1 MRVRLLGGV
10 VDVCIWVSRSSRAEW
25 VCRGY
30 MCRARCGRVERQ
42 ECFGGPSLA
51 QKCTSG
57 AWQGAEVQD
66 ACVCWSL
73 SANEFA
79 NLTRCRSNSPWS
91 SLRLQLLAHPILSEL
106 HNGDLRS
113 RSTTNNIRP
122 HWLTPRLWEVI
133 AFGHALLHI
142 ALDRTCRLPSHAS
155 VTVRRRQGAS
165 CAVQR
170 ARFCRR

>member
-1 MRVRLLGGV
+1 MCVFGY
-10 VDVCIWVSRSSRAEW
+10 RAH
-25 VCRGY
+25 
-30 MCRARCGRVERQ
+30 Q
-42 ECFGGPSLA
+42 GPSGYA
-51 QKCTSG
+51 EGICVEQDAVEWKGKSVSAVRDTPKKCTSG

-73 SANEFA
+73 SASEFA
-79 NLTRCRSNSPWS
+79 NLKRCRSNSPRS

-106 HNGDLRS
+106 HNGDPRS

-122 HWLTPRLWEVI
+122 QWLTPRLYEVI

-170 ARFCRR
+170 ARFCQR